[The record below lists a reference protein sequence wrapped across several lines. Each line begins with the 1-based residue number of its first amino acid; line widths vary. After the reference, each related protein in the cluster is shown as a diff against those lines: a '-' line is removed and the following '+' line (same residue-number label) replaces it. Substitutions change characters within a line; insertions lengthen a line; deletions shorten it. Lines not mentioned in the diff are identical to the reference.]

1 MGERDWISR
10 YFKPLAA
17 SPGAAALSDDVAAL
31 TMADHA
37 MIITADT
44 LIEGVHFLSSDPIE
58 SIARK
63 LVRVNVSDIL
73 SKGAVPREALLS
85 LGWPRGREEADLA
98 AFAEAFGDEL
108 GLWGAQLIGG
118 DTTTSPQ
125 GLYLSLTLTG
135 GCGSRGPVRRSG
147 GREGDSL
154 WVTGEIGAACL
165 GFRALQARRTGD
177 PWIPAYRVPRLAPL
191 AVADLVQDHAT
202 ASMDVSDGLLGD
214 VRTLAAASGLA
225 AELDLG
231 AVPFAG
237 NAPEIEEKLELAT
250 WGDDYQ
256 VLFAAPPTSAALIA
270 SEAAE
275 TGIRVTRIGTL
286 TAGSGLAVTLDG
298 APVNLPETL
307 GFEHG

>member
-17 SPGAAALSDDVAAL
+17 APGAAALSDDVAAL
-31 TMADHA
+31 TVPDHA
-37 MIITADT
+37 LIVTADA
-44 LIEGVHFLSSDPIE
+44 LIEGVHFLSSDPIG
-58 SIARK
+58 SVARK
-63 LVRVNVSDIL
+63 LVRTNVSDIL
-73 SKGAVPREALLS
+73 SKGALPQEALLT
-85 LGWPRGREEADLA
+85 LGWPKGRDEADLA
-98 AFAEAFGDEL
+98 VFAEALGDEL
-108 GLWGAQLIGG
+108 DAWGAQLIGG

-135 GCGSRGPVRRSG
+135 ACGPRGPVRRSG

-154 WVTGEIGAACL
+154 WVTGEIGAACR
-165 GFRALQARRTGD
+165 GFRALQARQTGD
-177 PWIPAYRVPRLAPL
+177 PWVSAYRVPRLAPL
-191 AVADLVQDHAT
+191 TIAGLVHDHAT

-214 VRTLAAASGLA
+214 LRTLATASGLGA
-225 AELDLG
+225 DLDLG

-237 NAPEIEEKLELAT
+237 GAPDLEEMLALAT

-256 VLFAAPPTSAALIA
+256 VLFAAPATSAALIA

-275 TGIRVTRIGTL
+275 AGIRATRIGSL
-286 TAGSGLAVTLDG
+286 VSGSGLAVTLDG
-298 APVNLPETL
+298 ATVNLPETL